1 MTDIDLL
8 AHPALNRSAL
18 VAREF
23 VHRLAPSQVLLTD
36 VRATGRDEY
45 RAAAQWPRAH
55 PTFDRAGN
63 GRHDPLMVAE
73 TLRQL
78 GIYLPLRFYGVAADS
93 RLLIEE
99 LRFTLNPNTEPHARY
114 AGTEI
119 TCVVHVDRGTP
130 GDAHDAARH
139 GHSHGGGSGGGSGGG
154 GGSGHGGPSDGT
166 GSGGGSRSGHSG
178 LSHGSGSGHSGQ
190 GGHGSTEG
198 ASSHS
203 THSGSGGTGGQGTH
217 GGSEGAG
224 RLRNLGLR
232 IRLSAEG
239 REFAKADGVARILS
253 SAAYRAVRSRAQ
265 GDAPSVPE
273 DIRLTAVDPDRVG
286 ATCPQ
291 DVLVAVDARGGVRI
305 APTDPYHP
313 FFYDHPS
320 DHITGMILI
329 GAVQQTAALQA
340 NEPRLRL
347 RSCTL
352 RALRF
357 TEPGPPATV
366 EIGPAGRFEIR
377 QRGTVTATG
386 EARFDL

>member
-8 AHPALNRSAL
+8 AQPALNRSAL

-36 VRATGRDEY
+36 VRATGPDQY

-55 PTFDRAGN
+55 PTFDRSGN

-99 LRFTLNPNTEPHARY
+99 LRFTLNPDAEPHARY

-119 TCVVHVDRGTP
+119 TCTVHAERLGHQGGRAHAHSD
-130 GDAHDAARH
+130 GD
-139 GHSHGGGSGGGSGGG
+139 
-154 GGSGHGGPSDGT
+154 SGHGSSSD
-166 GSGGGSRSGHSG
+166 SAYSAHISRGD
-178 LSHGSGSGHSGQ
+178 
-190 GGHGSTEG
+190 
-198 ASSHS
+198 AD
-203 THSGSGGTGGQGTH
+203 
-217 GGSEGAG
+217 GAG

-232 IRLSAEG
+232 LRLSAEG
-239 REFAKADGVARILS
+239 REFARADGVARMLS
-253 SAAYRAVRSRAQ
+253 PAAYRAVRSRTQ
-265 GDAPSVPE
+265 GESVPE
-273 DIRLTAVDPDRVG
+273 DANLRLTAVDPDRVG
-286 ATCPQ
+286 AMWPQ
-291 DVLVAVDARGGVRI
+291 DVLVAVDGRGAVRI
-305 APTDPYHP
+305 APADPYHP

-377 QRGTVTATG
+377 QRGIATATG

>member
-8 AHPALNRSAL
+8 AQPALNRSAL

-36 VRATGRDEY
+36 VRATGLDEY

-78 GIYLPLRFYGVAADS
+78 GIYLPLRFYGVAADA

-99 LRFTLNPNTEPHARY
+99 LRFTLNPDTEPHARY

-119 TCVVHVDRGTP
+119 TCVVHADRVDPDG
-130 GDAHDAARH
+130 GHGAARA
-139 GHSHGGGSGGGSGGG
+139 GGG
-154 GGSGHGGPSDGT
+154 GRGV
-166 GSGGGSRSGHSG
+166 GGGAASHDGHC
-178 LSHGSGSGHSGQ
+178 
-190 GGHGSTEG
+190 
-198 ASSHS
+198 A
-203 THSGSGGTGGQGTH
+203 H
-217 GGSEGAG
+217 GGSAGAG

-232 IRLSAEG
+232 ITLSAEG
-239 REFAKADGVARILS
+239 REFARADGVARILS
-253 SAAYRAVRSRAQ
+253 SAAYRAVRSRAH
-265 GDAPSVPE
+265 GELPSAPE
-273 DIRLTAVDPDRVG
+273 DVRLTAVDPDRVG
-286 ATCPQ
+286 APGPQ
-291 DVLVAVDARGGVRI
+291 DVLVAVDARGAVRI
-305 APTDPYHP
+305 APADPYHP

-357 TEPGPPATV
+357 TEPGPPPTV
-366 EIGPAGRFEIR
+366 EIR

-386 EARFDL
+386 EARFDV

>member
-8 AHPALNRSAL
+8 AQPALNRSAL

-36 VRATGRDEY
+36 VRATGLDEY

-99 LRFTLNPNTEPHARY
+99 LRFSLNPDAEPHAGY

-119 TCVVHVDRGTP
+119 TCTVHAERL
-130 GDAHDAARH
+130 
-139 GHSHGGGSGGGSGGG
+139 GSGGHA
-154 GGSGHGGPSDGT
+154 HGE
-166 GSGGGSRSGHSG
+166 
-178 LSHGSGSGHSGQ
+178 HGSESP
-190 GGHGSTEG
+190 
-198 ASSHS
+198 ARA
-203 THSGSGGTGGQGTH
+203 THAAH
-217 GGSEGAG
+217 RDADGAG

-239 REFAKADGVARILS
+239 REFARADGVARMLS
-253 SAAYRAVRSRAQ
+253 SAAYRAVRGRAQ
-265 GDAPSVPE
+265 GESAPE
-273 DIRLTAVDPDRVG
+273 DANPRLTAVDPARVG
-286 ATCPQ
+286 ATWPQ
-291 DVLVAVDARGGVRI
+291 DVLVAVDGRGAVRI
-305 APTDPYHP
+305 APADPYHP

>member
-36 VRATGRDEY
+36 VRATGADQY

-55 PTFDRAGN
+55 PTFDRTGN

-99 LRFTLNPNTEPHARY
+99 LSFALNPDAEPHAQY

-119 TCVVHVDRGTP
+119 TCTVYVDRGAP
-130 GDAHDAARH
+130 SG
-139 GHSHGGGSGGGSGGG
+139 GHRESDSHGGK
-154 GGSGHGGPSDGT
+154 GGSGHEASRYSTSHGASHAGHAAHAVQGAQGGGADGT
-166 GSGGGSRSGHSG
+166 
-178 LSHGSGSGHSGQ
+178 
-190 GGHGSTEG
+190 
-198 ASSHS
+198 
-203 THSGSGGTGGQGTH
+203 
-217 GGSEGAG
+217 G
-224 RLRNLGLR
+224 RLRNLGLHL
-232 IRLSAEG
+232 RLAAEG
-239 REFAKADGVARILS
+239 REFARADGVARILS

-265 GDAPSVPE
+265 GASPSAPE
-273 DIRLTAVDPDRVG
+273 DMRLTTVDPDRVG
-286 ATCPQ
+286 ATSPQ
-291 DVLVAVDARGGVRI
+291 DVLVAVDPRGAVRI
-305 APTDPYHP
+305 APADPYHP

-366 EIGPAGRFEIR
+366 EIGLAGRFEIR
-377 QRGTVTATG
+377 QRGSVTATG

>member
-36 VRATGRDEY
+36 VCATGRDEY

-99 LRFTLNPNTEPHARY
+99 LRFTLNPDTEPHARY

-119 TCVVHVDRGTP
+119 TCVVHVDRETP
-130 GDAHDAARH
+130 GAGHDPAPHAHPHGGASGHDAH
-139 GHSHGGGSGGGSGGG
+139 
-154 GGSGHGGPSDGT
+154 
-166 GSGGGSRSGHSG
+166 
-178 LSHGSGSGHSGQ
+178 
-190 GGHGSTEG
+190 STR
-198 ASSHS
+198 
-203 THSGSGGTGGQGTH
+203 GTH
-217 GGSEGAG
+217 GHGVSQGAG

-232 IRLSAEG
+232 ITLSAEG

-273 DIRLTAVDPDRVG
+273 DTRLTAVDPDRVG
-286 ATCPQ
+286 ATWPQ

>member
-8 AHPALNRSAL
+8 AQPVLNRSAL

-36 VRATGRDEY
+36 VRATGPNEY

-55 PTFDRAGN
+55 PTFDRSGD

-99 LRFTLNPNTEPHARY
+99 LRFSLDPDAEPRARH
-114 AGTEI
+114 AGTKI
-119 TCVVHVDRGTP
+119 TRTVQAERLGPAAHGPKHGHDGT
-130 GDAHDAARH
+130 DSAHDTDAAR
-139 GHSHGGGSGGGSGGG
+139 GETDGG
-154 GGSGHGGPSDGT
+154 
-166 GSGGGSRSGHSG
+166 
-178 LSHGSGSGHSGQ
+178 
-190 GGHGSTEG
+190 
-198 ASSHS
+198 
-203 THSGSGGTGGQGTH
+203 
-217 GGSEGAG
+217 G

-239 REFAKADGVARILS
+239 REFARADGVARMLS
-253 SAAYRAVRSRAQ
+253 AAAYRAVRSRAQ
-265 GDAPSVPE
+265 GESTPE
-273 DIRLTAVDPDRVG
+273 DAAPPRLTAVDPDRVG
-286 ATCPQ
+286 AACPQ
-291 DVLVAVDARGGVRI
+291 DVLVAVDGRGAVRI
-305 APTDPYHP
+305 APADPYHP
-313 FFYDHPS
+313 FFHDHPT

-357 TEPGPPATV
+357 TEPGPTPTV

>member
-36 VRATGRDEY
+36 VCATGRDEY

-130 GDAHDAARH
+130 ADAHDAARH
-139 GHSHGGGSGGGSGGG
+139 GDSHGSGSGGGS
-154 GGSGHGGPSDGT
+154 
-166 GSGGGSRSGHSG
+166 SRSG
-178 LSHGSGSGHSGQ
+178 LSHGSGSGSG
-190 GGHGSTEG
+190 
-198 ASSHS
+198 HS
-203 THSGSGGTGGQGTH
+203 THSGSGGTGGHGTH
-217 GGSEGAG
+217 GGAEGAG

>member
-8 AHPALNRSAL
+8 AQPALNRSAL

-36 VRATGRDEY
+36 VRATGRNEY

-78 GIYLPLRFYGVAADS
+78 GIYLPLRFYGVAADA

-99 LRFTLNPNTEPHARY
+99 LRFTLNPDTEPHARY

-119 TCVVHVDRGTP
+119 TCVVHVDRGDPDGGHGAARRSGEDHGQSHDSDDSDGGP
-130 GDAHDAARH
+130 GARH
-139 GHSHGGGSGGGSGGG
+139 GTRHGADCG
-154 GGSGHGGPSDGT
+154 
-166 GSGGGSRSGHSG
+166 
-178 LSHGSGSGHSGQ
+178 
-190 GGHGSTEG
+190 
-198 ASSHS
+198 
-203 THSGSGGTGGQGTH
+203 
-217 GGSEGAG
+217 G

-232 IRLSAEG
+232 ITLSAEG
-239 REFAKADGVARILS
+239 REFARADGVARILS
-253 SAAYRAVRSRAQ
+253 SAAYRAVRSRAC
-265 GDAPSVPE
+265 GDLSSVPE
-273 DIRLTAVDPDRVG
+273 DARLTAVDPDRVG
-286 ATCPQ
+286 ATSPQ
-291 DVLVAVDARGGVRI
+291 DVLVAVDARGAVRI
-305 APTDPYHP
+305 APADPYHP

-329 GAVQQTAALQA
+329 GAVQQAAALQA

-357 TEPGPPATV
+357 TEPGPPPTV

>member
-36 VRATGRDEY
+36 VCATGRDEY

-99 LRFTLNPNTEPHARY
+99 LRFTLNPDTEPHARY

-119 TCVVHVDRGTP
+119 TCTVHADRGAP
-130 GDAHDAARH
+130 GGGDDAGDGVGHGVGHGTSAAGAEHDAAQGRH
-139 GHSHGGGSGGGSGGG
+139 AESQHTHG
-154 GGSGHGGPSDGT
+154 GHGGPGCHDE
-166 GSGGGSRSGHSG
+166 HCA
-178 LSHGSGSGHSGQ
+178 HA
-190 GGHGSTEG
+190 G
-198 ASSHS
+198 AESL
-203 THSGSGGTGGQGTH
+203 
-217 GGSEGAG
+217 G

-239 REFAKADGVARILS
+239 REFARADGVARILS

-265 GDAPSVPE
+265 GTAPSESE
-273 DIRLTAVDPDRVG
+273 DMRLTTVDPGRVG
-286 ATCPQ
+286 ATSPQ
-291 DVLVAVDARGGVRI
+291 DVLVAVDARGAVRI
-305 APTDPYHP
+305 APADPYHP

-386 EARFDL
+386 EAKFDL

>member
-8 AHPALNRSAL
+8 AQPALNRSAL

-36 VRATGRDEY
+36 VRATGPDEY

-55 PTFDRAGN
+55 PTFDRSGN

-99 LRFTLNPNTEPHARY
+99 LRFTLNPDAEPHARY

-119 TCVVHVDRGTP
+119 TCTVHAERLGHQ
-130 GDAHDAARH
+130 GGHAHAHPD
-139 GHSHGGGSGGGSGGG
+139 
-154 GGSGHGGPSDGT
+154 
-166 GSGGGSRSGHSG
+166 GGSRQVAPGDHGPGSDSAHAAHASPA
-178 LSHGSGSGHSGQ
+178 SHVSRGD
-190 GGHGSTEG
+190 
-198 ASSHS
+198 AD
-203 THSGSGGTGGQGTH
+203 
-217 GGSEGAG
+217 GAG

-232 IRLSAEG
+232 LKLSAEG
-239 REFAKADGVARILS
+239 REFARADGVARMLS
-253 SAAYRAVRSRAQ
+253 PAAYRAVRSRTQ
-265 GDAPSVPE
+265 GESAPE
-273 DIRLTAVDPDRVG
+273 DANLRLTAVDPDRVG
-286 ATCPQ
+286 ALWPQ
-291 DVLVAVDARGGVRI
+291 DVLVAVDGRGAVRI
-305 APTDPYHP
+305 APADPYHP

>member
-1 MTDIDLL
+1 MTDIDML

-36 VRATGRDEY
+36 VRATGPNEY

-99 LRFTLNPNTEPHARY
+99 LRFTLNPDTEPHARY

-119 TCVVHVDRGTP
+119 TCVVHADRCDPDG
-130 GDAHDAARH
+130 GHAAAR
-139 GHSHGGGSGGGSGGG
+139 
-154 GGSGHGGPSDGT
+154 
-166 GSGGGSRSGHSG
+166 RSGED
-178 LSHGSGSGHSGQ
+178 HGESQ
-190 GGHGSTEG
+190 GGQRAHGAHG
-198 ASSHS
+198 AQGAHS
-203 THSGSGGTGGQGTH
+203 AHGAHHGADSG
-217 GGSEGAG
+217 G

-232 IRLSAEG
+232 ITLSAEG
-239 REFAKADGVARILS
+239 REFARADGVARILS
-253 SAAYRAVRSRAQ
+253 SAAYRAVRSRAR
-265 GDAPSVPE
+265 GDRTSVPE

-286 ATCPQ
+286 ATWPQ
-291 DVLVAVDARGGVRI
+291 DVLVAVDARGAVRI
-305 APTDPYHP
+305 APADPYHP

-357 TEPGPPATV
+357 TEPGPPPTV
-366 EIGPAGRFEIR
+366 EIGLGGRFEIR

>member
-8 AHPALNRSAL
+8 AQPAALNRSAL

-36 VRATGRDEY
+36 VRSTGPDAY

-55 PTFDRAGN
+55 PTFDRTGN

-99 LRFTLNPNTEPHARY
+99 LRFTLNPDAEPHARY

-119 TCVVHVDRGTP
+119 TCAVYADRG
-130 GDAHDAARH
+130 
-139 GHSHGGGSGGGSGGG
+139 
-154 GGSGHGGPSDGT
+154 
-166 GSGGGSRSGHSG
+166 
-178 LSHGSGSGHSGQ
+178 GQ
-190 GGHGSTEG
+190 GGTPHSASHAGHDSASHAGQAGGG
-198 ASSHS
+198 ADR
-203 THSGSGGTGGQGTH
+203 
-217 GGSEGAG
+217 AG
-224 RLRNLGLR
+224 RLRNLTLR

-239 REFAKADGVARILS
+239 REFARADGVARILS
-253 SAAYRAVRSRAQ
+253 SAAYRAVRSRAR
-265 GDAPSVPE
+265 GDMSSVPE
-273 DIRLTAVDPDRVG
+273 DIRLTAVDPGRVG
-286 ATCPQ
+286 APSPQ
-291 DVLVAVDARGGVRI
+291 DVLVAVDARGAVRI
-305 APTDPYHP
+305 APADPYHP

-329 GAVQQTAALQA
+329 GAVQQTAALQT

-366 EIGPAGRFEIR
+366 EFGPDGRFEIR
-377 QRGTVTATG
+377 QRGSVTATG

>member
-36 VRATGRDEY
+36 VCATGRDEY

-99 LRFTLNPNTEPHARY
+99 LRFTLNPDTEPHARY

-119 TCVVHVDRGTP
+119 TCVVHADRGTP
-130 GDAHDAARH
+130 RDAHNAAQH
-139 GHSHGGGSGGGSGGG
+139 AHSH
-154 GGSGHGGPSDGT
+154 HDDHDAPD
-166 GSGGGSRSGHSG
+166 
-178 LSHGSGSGHSGQ
+178 SHA
-190 GGHGSTEG
+190 TR
-198 ASSHS
+198 
-203 THSGSGGTGGQGTH
+203 H
-217 GGSEGAG
+217 GGSDGAG

-232 IRLSAEG
+232 ITLSAEG
-239 REFAKADGVARILS
+239 REFARADGVSRILS

-265 GDAPSVPE
+265 GDAPSAPE
-273 DIRLTAVDPDRVG
+273 DTRLTAVDPDRVG
-286 ATCPQ
+286 ATWPQ

>member
-8 AHPALNRSAL
+8 AQPSLNRSAL

-36 VRATGRDEY
+36 VRATGPDEY

-55 PTFDRAGN
+55 PTFDRSGN

-99 LRFTLNPNTEPHARY
+99 LRFTLNPDAEPHARY

-119 TCVVHVDRGTP
+119 TCTVHAERL
-130 GDAHDAARH
+130 
-139 GHSHGGGSGGGSGGG
+139 GH
-154 GGSGHGGPSDGT
+154 
-166 GSGGGSRSGHSG
+166 
-178 LSHGSGSGHSGQ
+178 Q
-190 GGHGSTEG
+190 GGH
-198 ASSHS
+198 AHA
-203 THSGSGGTGGQGTH
+203 HPD
-217 GGSEGAG
+217 GAG

-232 IRLSAEG
+232 IKLSAEG
-239 REFAKADGVARILS
+239 REFARADGVARMLS
-253 SAAYRAVRSRAQ
+253 PAAYRAVRSRTQ
-265 GDAPSVPE
+265 GESVP
-273 DIRLTAVDPDRVG
+273 DDANLRLTAVDPDRVG
-286 ATCPQ
+286 ALWPQ
-291 DVLVAVDARGGVRI
+291 DVLVAVDGRGAVRI

>member
-36 VRATGRDEY
+36 VCATGRDEY

-78 GIYLPLRFYGVAADS
+78 GIYLPLRFYGVPADS

-99 LRFTLNPNTEPHARY
+99 LRFTLNPDTEPHARY

-119 TCVVHVDRGTP
+119 TCVVHADRRAP
-130 GDAHDAARH
+130 GESQHDGPAAAQNA
-139 GHSHGGGSGGGSGGG
+139 HSHSAGTGTRAHGGG
-154 GGSGHGGPSDGT
+154 GGGRSGHGGDGGHGT
-166 GSGGGSRSGHSG
+166 RS
-178 LSHGSGSGHSGQ
+178 GSGSDGAGAGAHGAHT
-190 GGHGSTEG
+190 GHGTR
-198 ASSHS
+198 
-203 THSGSGGTGGQGTH
+203 
-217 GGSEGAG
+217 GGSDGAG

-232 IRLSAEG
+232 LTLSAEG
-239 REFAKADGVARILS
+239 REFARADGVARILS

-265 GDAPSVPE
+265 GDAPSAPE

-286 ATCPQ
+286 ATWPQ

-366 EIGPAGRFEIR
+366 EIGLAGRFEIR

>member
-8 AHPALNRSAL
+8 AQPALNRSAL

-36 VRATGRDEY
+36 VRATGPDAY

-99 LRFTLNPNTEPHARY
+99 LRFTLNPDTEPHARY

-119 TCVVHVDRGTP
+119 TCAVYADRGGQGAP
-130 GDAHDAARH
+130 HHSAAQHSASHDSA
-139 GHSHGGGSGGGSGGG
+139 SHGGRGGGSA
-154 GGSGHGGPSDGT
+154 D
-166 GSGGGSRSGHSG
+166 
-178 LSHGSGSGHSGQ
+178 
-190 GGHGSTEG
+190 
-198 ASSHS
+198 
-203 THSGSGGTGGQGTH
+203 
-217 GGSEGAG
+217 GAG
-224 RLRNLGLR
+224 RLRNLTLR

-239 REFAKADGVARILS
+239 REFARADGVARILS
-253 SAAYRAVRSRAQ
+253 PAAYRAVRSRAR
-265 GDAPSVPE
+265 GDLSSVPE
-273 DIRLTAVDPDRVG
+273 DARLAAVDPGRVG
-286 ATCPQ
+286 AASPQ

-320 DHITGMILI
+320 DHVTGMILI

-377 QRGTVTATG
+377 QRGSVTATG